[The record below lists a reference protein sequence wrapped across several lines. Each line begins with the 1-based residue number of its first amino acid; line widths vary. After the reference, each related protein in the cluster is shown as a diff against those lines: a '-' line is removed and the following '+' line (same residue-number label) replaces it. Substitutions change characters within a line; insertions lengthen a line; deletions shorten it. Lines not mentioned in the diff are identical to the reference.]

1 VQRPPDSIFWHVYP
15 LGFCGAEKDATDG
28 VRHRLGRIVDYL
40 DHARELGASGL
51 LLGPVFASAS
61 HGYDTLDHYRIDERL
76 GDGADFD
83 ALAADAHAAGFCVV
97 LDGVFNHLGRDHELV
112 RRALDAGPGTP
123 DGDWIRWSGAYPYF
137 FEGHEALV
145 ALNLS
150 NPAVQ
155 DYVAGVMSHWLRRGI
170 DGWRLD
176 AAYAAG
182 PDAWAP
188 IVARVRAAH
197 PDAWLLGEVLHGDYA
212 GFVAASGLDTV
223 TQYELWKATWS
234 SLNDANLFELAW
246 TLTRHDEMVAAF
258 RPQTFIGNHDVTRI
272 ATKLTD
278 PRHVEVA
285 LALLML
291 LPGTPS
297 IYYGDELGF
306 TGEKLDAA
314 GGDDAIRPEFPADP
328 AALTGD
334 PACLDAHRRLIGL
347 RRNHP
352 WLADA
357 RLTTGHLTNTTLA
370 IGLAGRDGQ
379 HLTLGLNLGDD
390 AIELPGSYG
399 PITVHPQSWALG

>member
-1 VQRPPDSIFWHVYP
+1 MQRPTDSIFWHVYP
-15 LGFCGAEKDATDG
+15 LGFCGAEKLATPG
-28 VRHRLGRIVDYL
+28 VRHRLARLTAYL
-40 DHARELGASGL
+40 DHARELGTSGL

-61 HGYDTLDHYRIDERL
+61 HGYDTLDHYLIDERL
-76 GDGADFD
+76 GDAADFD
-83 ALAADAHAAGFCVV
+83 ALVGDAHAAGFCVV
-97 LDGVFNHLGRDHELV
+97 LDGVFNHLGRDHEIV

-123 DGDWIRWSGAYPYF
+123 DGDWIRWSGTYPYF
-137 FEGHEALV
+137 FEGHDTLV
-145 ALNLS
+145 ALNLA

-155 DYVAGVMSHWLRRGI
+155 DYVAGVMIHWLGRGV

-182 PDAWAP
+182 PEAWAP
-188 IVARVRAAH
+188 IAARVRAAH

-212 GFVAASGLDTV
+212 GFVASSGLDTV

-246 TLTRHDEMVAAF
+246 ALTRHDEFVGAF

-272 ATKLTD
+272 ATKLAD

-297 IYYGDELGF
+297 VYYGDELGF
-306 TGEKLDAA
+306 TGEKLDAV

-328 AALTGD
+328 AVLAGD
-334 PACLDAHRRLIGL
+334 RACLDAHRRLIGL

-370 IGLAGRDGQ
+370 IGLAGGDGQ
-379 HLTLGLNLGDD
+379 HLTLGINLGEA
-390 AIELPGSYG
+390 AIQLPGSHG
-399 PITVHPQSWALG
+399 PMWVNPQSWALG